1 MKKETV
7 HEFFDIKKKVA
18 GEDDGSE
25 TSLFDIFYSLKYF
38 YIKIIPR
45 LFR

>member
-1 MKKETV
+1 M

-18 GEDDGSE
+18 GEDDDGSE